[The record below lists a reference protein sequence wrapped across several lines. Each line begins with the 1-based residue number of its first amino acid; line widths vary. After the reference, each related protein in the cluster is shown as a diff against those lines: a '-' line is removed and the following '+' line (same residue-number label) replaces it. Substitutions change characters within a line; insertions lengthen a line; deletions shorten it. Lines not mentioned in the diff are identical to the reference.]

1 MAEPEVHPDPVARR
15 RLPPAQ
21 ECPGLQEVEHITA
34 ELAKAIDLQGAPA
47 AVAAH
52 LS

>member
-1 MAEPEVHPDPVARR
+1 MAEPEVYPDPVAKQ
-15 RLPPAQ
+15 RLPPAR
-21 ECPGLQEVEHITA
+21 EYPVLQEVENATA